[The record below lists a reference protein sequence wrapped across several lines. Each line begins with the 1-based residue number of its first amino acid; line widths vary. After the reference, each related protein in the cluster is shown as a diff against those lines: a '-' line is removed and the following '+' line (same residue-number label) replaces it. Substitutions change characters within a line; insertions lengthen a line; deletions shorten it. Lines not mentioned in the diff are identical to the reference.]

1 MLREPGLIKEKQ
13 GMTRFGKLVLIGVLA
28 GTLGLI
34 GCSDDSGSGGSTGT
48 GGTPSTGG
56 SGGDGGTGGVGG
68 TGGTPSVEACGAGQ
82 EIDDSYTTSVGVV
95 NCNALDVIQVPIEVV
110 LAAKSES
117 ADGSEADVRI
127 SLNLD
132 EDTIGDLGALVQ
144 EALIGE
150 ASADVG
156 DVPLTGGVNVP
167 ADVPCTIDFTADPD
181 ENGTAGPVEV
191 VTPAVVNTFTA
202 VDGSTVVEVLDI
214 TFAISQPV
222 PLTLTTKGDDAAC
235 TFETVPSVELPA
247 L

>member
-1 MLREPGLIKEKQ
+1 
-13 GMTRFGKLVLIGVLA
+13 MTRFGKLVLMGVLA
-28 GTLGLI
+28 GTLGLV
-34 GCSDDSGSGGSTGT
+34 GCSSDDGGSGGGTGGT
-48 GGTPSTGG
+48 PGTGGMGGSGGTPSTGG
-56 SGGDGGTGGVGG
+56 TGGAP
-68 TGGTPSVEACGAGQ
+68 PSIEACGAGE
-82 EIDDSYTTSVGVV
+82 EIDDSYTTSVGTV
-95 NCNALDVIQVPIEVV
+95 NCNALDVIDVPIEVV

-117 ADGSEADVRI
+117 EDGSEMDVRV

-132 EDTIGDLGALVQ
+132 EETIGNLGALVQ

-167 ADVPCTIDFTADPD
+167 ATVPCTIDFTEDPD
-181 ENGTAGPVEV
+181 DNGTAGPVEV
-191 VTPAVVNTFTA
+191 VTPAVINTFTA

-235 TFETVPSVELPA
+235 SFETVPTVVLPA
-247 L
+247 P